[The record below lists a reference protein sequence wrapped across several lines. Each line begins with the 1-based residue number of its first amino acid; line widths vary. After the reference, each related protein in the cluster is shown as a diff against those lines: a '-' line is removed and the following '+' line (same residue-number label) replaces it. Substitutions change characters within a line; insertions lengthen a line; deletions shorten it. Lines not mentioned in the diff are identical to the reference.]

1 MKFRAVLKAVE
12 EFYQAPFRQALA
24 REQRDQDDILYMH
37 LCAES
42 LGVPNPVGLYT
53 LELLP
58 VIYDDIHRWHTRM
71 HLPDSG
77 VSGIS
82 CC

>member
-1 MKFRAVLKAVE
+1 MKLRTVLAALE
-12 EFYQAPFRQALA
+12 EFYQAPYRQALA
-24 REQRDQDDILYMH
+24 RQQRDADDVLYMQ

-58 VIYDDIHRWHTRM
+58 VIYDDIHRWHVRM
-71 HLPDSG
+71 NLPDSG
-77 VSGIS
+77 VTGIS